1 MRKTN
6 EKRGGAQKTHERFL
20 RSLFPYGGENMRQK
34 SEKERQLWAQFDA
47 LQLGTGWVEDD
58 IGKLQIL
65 VEDVYGD
72 SHPGSAHLD
81 AVSRQAVYGVFEEGA
96 FPAQFHVTDICDGCA
111 QGHDGMNMVLAS
123 REVIC
128 DMLEIHAGFVPWDG
142 MVMSSSCD
150 KSIPAHLKAAARIN
164 IPTIFIPGGSM
175 RPGPNQTTS
184 LVAGD
189 ISLRQKRKN
198 EITPEEIRNY
208 KLTGCPSVGACTF
221 LGTASTMQCMAE
233 ALGMAL
239 PGNALVPA
247 TMRDLTE
254 YSRKAGKQVVR
265 LAKAGIT
272 PSMIMTKEAFR
283 NAIVVH
289 SAIGGS
295 TNALIHLPAIAKE
308 LGIELDP
315 ELFNEINRKIP
326 HIGNVNPSGKH
337 LTESF
342 WFAGG
347 IPMVQIM
354 LKDHLD
360 LDVLTVTGKTLGEN
374 LEEIQREGFF
384 ERNIG
389 YLHNYGLEREDVI
402 TPVETTKE
410 MGSIAVLK
418 GNLAPEG
425 AVVKYSACEES
436 MRKHQGKAVV
446 FNCEEDAHDA
456 VVEGRINPGE
466 IMIIRYEGPRGSGMP
481 EMLMTT
487 EAIVCDHKLNGKV
500 SLITDGRFSGAT
512 RGAAIG
518 HVSPEAA
525 VGGPIAY
532 VETGDIIAY
541 DVYKKTFNIV
551 GLCGTPLSPEEVQK
565 GLEERKKTQ
574 PLVKKPYKGV
584 LKRYTDHA
592 ESAMK
597 GAGY

>member
-1 MRKTN
+1 
-6 EKRGGAQKTHERFL
+6 
-20 RSLFPYGGENMRQK
+20 MRQK

-221 LGTASTMQCMAE
+221 LGTASIMQCMAE

-541 DVYKKTFNIV
+541 DVYEKTINIV